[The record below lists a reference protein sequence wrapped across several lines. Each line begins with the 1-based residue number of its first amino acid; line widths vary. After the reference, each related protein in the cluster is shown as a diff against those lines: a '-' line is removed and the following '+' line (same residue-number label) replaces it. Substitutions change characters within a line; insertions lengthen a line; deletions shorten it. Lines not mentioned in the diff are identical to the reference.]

1 MRLKQALLKTPTNK
15 GAERMKKRKI
25 PMRKDIVTGEMAPKK
40 ELVRVVRDKEN
51 NVAVDPTGK
60 MSGRGAYIS
69 LDVAIAKKAKKARTF
84 DKAFEMKVDDS
95 FYDDLIEYVDHQQ
108 ARRELFENGN

>member
-1 MRLKQALLKTPTNK
+1 
-15 GAERMKKRKI
+15 MKKRKI